1 MKYLTNYLV
10 LKPEYKDLSRVFSV
24 YLLDVVVDNLVLLE
38 SMLKKHKYLK
48 EYFKVCD
55 IEKFIDSNLFI
66 GTDNILYDIS
76 QNSGIPVDAFYILKQ
91 LEDNYLTVNSLD
103 IGGMK
108 LSREDITKIFT
119 FYDY

>member
-38 SMLKKHKYLK
+38 SMLKKHTYLK

-55 IEKFIDSNLFI
+55 IEKVIDSNLFV

-76 QNSGIPVDAFYILKQ
+76 QNSGIPVDAFHILKQ

>member
-24 YLLDVVVDNLVLLE
+24 YLLDVVVDNLVLFE

-55 IEKFIDSNLFI
+55 IEKVIDSNLFV

-76 QNSGIPVDAFYILKQ
+76 QNSGIPVDAFHILKQ

>member
-55 IEKFIDSNLFI
+55 IEKVIDSNLFI